1 MIPQKTQTLKIIK
14 VCPDHKECYV
24 KTISVIN
31 GKVFILWNACL
42 QGLFNLYAPKYAQ
55 FQLQNLLIKRVAKTL
70 HNSKGSPSKL
80 NFYKAYLIGDDIL
93 NKRLL

>member
-1 MIPQKTQTLKIIK
+1 MEKSLYYEMHAYRISLIYMPQNML
-14 VCPDHKECYV
+14 
-24 KTISVIN
+24 
-31 GKVFILWNACL
+31 
-42 QGLFNLYAPKYAQ
+42 

>member
-1 MIPQKTQTLKIIK
+1 MEKSLYYEMHAYRVSLIYMPQ
-14 VCPDHKECYV
+14 
-24 KTISVIN
+24 
-31 GKVFILWNACL
+31 
-42 QGLFNLYAPKYAQ
+42 KYAQ